1 MTTPTELARQ
11 HRLAALRERSIVRTD
26 VDVPSSAA
34 AARARPRLLIR
45 SRLAKRLRKV
55 GIGAAMPETDPAP
68 RQTDPAPRQ
77 INEPE
82 PK

>member
-11 HRLAALRERSIVRTD
+11 HRLAILRERSIVRTD

-34 AARARPRLLIR
+34 ARARPRLLVR
-45 SRLAKRLRKV
+45 SRLATRLRKL

>member
-1 MTTPTELARQ
+1 MVSLGGETADVECEPMTTPTN
-11 HRLAALRERSIVRTD
+11 
-26 VDVPSSAA
+26 

-45 SRLAKRLRKV
+45 SRLAKRLRKF